1 LNSNNCD
8 VSDGTLKV
16 RSNNV
21 LPPVKEILI
30 SEQTTEISV
39 VMFSEQTTAMSE
51 MVSEEL
57 GVRKFQY

>member
-1 LNSNNCD
+1 LNANNCD

-30 SEQTTEISV
+30 SEQAEISV
-39 VMFSEQTTAMSE
+39 VLISEQTTVMPE
-51 MVSEEL
+51 MVSQEL
-57 GVRKFQY
+57 VVRRF